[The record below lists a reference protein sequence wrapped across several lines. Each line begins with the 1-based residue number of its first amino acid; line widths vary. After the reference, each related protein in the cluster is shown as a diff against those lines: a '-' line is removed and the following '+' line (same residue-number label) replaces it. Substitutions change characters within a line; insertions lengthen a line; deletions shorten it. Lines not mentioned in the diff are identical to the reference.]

1 MLVEQIY
8 QENIEHKLIDLFTRN
23 ASIQF
28 PKNLTFPTSHQLG
41 VRVNSI
47 KQNLSNKLF
56 FSF

>member
-28 PKNLTFPTSHQLG
+28 PKNLTFHPSHQLG
-41 VRVNSI
+41 VRVNFY
-47 KQNLSNKLF
+47 KTKLF
-56 FSF
+56 K